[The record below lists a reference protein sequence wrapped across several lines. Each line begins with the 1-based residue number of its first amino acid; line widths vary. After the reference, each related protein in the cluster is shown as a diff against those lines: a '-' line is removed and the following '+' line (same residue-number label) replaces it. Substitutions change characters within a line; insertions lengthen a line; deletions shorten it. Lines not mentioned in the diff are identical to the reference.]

1 MTKKRFGYYSAT
13 IPPAAFTGADQLIM
27 EIGTYQVVCLV
38 KSAVTQQ
45 PEAFEIFQID
55 ITALQWNDVIAE
67 IKAASSLLNRQY
79 SSTRI
84 YYNFS
89 ETLIVPESKFSIGA
103 GRDYLDQVYGENN
116 KDHVAYAK
124 LLTDTAMIAVYRV
137 KKSVSEWVSRQ
148 FPSQQLNHIYA
159 EILNTLLSRSLPD
172 TDFISLRFYSQ
183 HLVATVIRSG
193 KLHLIQ
199 SFSYTVAED
208 ILYYLLS
215 ITQQLGLDAATT
227 HVEVSGELDKQSQVG
242 KQLPELFAHIEWI
255 NSGDTGVFATV
266 IKEQP
271 AHFFTPYYKL
281 V

>member
-13 IPPAAFTGADQLIM
+13 IPPASFTGADQLIM
-27 EIGTYQVVCLV
+27 EIGTDQVVCLV
-38 KSAVTQQ
+38 KSAVTQH

-55 ITALQWNDVIAE
+55 TTTRQWNDVFAE

-84 YYNFS
+84 YYNFP
-89 ETLIVPESKFSIGA
+89 ETLVVPESKFSIAA

-116 KDHVAYAK
+116 NDHVAYAK

-148 FPSQQLNHIYA
+148 FPSHQLNHIYA
-159 EILNTLLSRSLPD
+159 EILNTLLNRSLPD

-183 HLVATVIRSG
+183 HLIATVIRNR

-199 SFSYTVAED
+199 SFGYKVDED

-215 ITQQLGLDAATT
+215 ITQQLSLDAANTA
-227 HVEVSGELDKQSQVG
+227 VEVSGELDKQSPVG
-242 KQLPELFAHIEWI
+242 KQLPELFGNINWD
-255 NSGDTGVFATV
+255 NSGDAGVFASV
-266 IKEQP
+266 IKEHP
-271 AHFFTPYYKL
+271 AHYFTPYYKL

>member
-1 MTKKRFGYYSAT
+1 M
-13 IPPAAFTGADQLIM
+13 
-27 EIGTYQVVCLV
+27 
-38 KSAVTQQ
+38 TQQ

-148 FPSQQLNHIYA
+148 FPSHQLNHIYA